1 MTTTKSLGQK
11 SKYDK
16 FYTRPEVASF
26 CISQIP
32 IHDYDI
38 VIEPSAGSGSFSSLL
53 KNCRAYDIAPE
64 ADGIEQ
70 LDFLKFNLPEEDKGK
85 KILVIGNP
93 PFGVQNNL
101 AIGFFNH
108 SAGFADTIAFILPK
122 SFRKPSIQDRLS
134 LDFSLFLDIDLERNS
149 FILDGENYDVPTVF
163 QVWKRHPR
171 KKIKKL
177 YKLNGIEF
185 VSKEECDFRIQR
197 VGGNAGRAFFNTGS
211 KQSNYFI
218 KNTTGIDSKVLV
230 ELINKEEQRERNNTV
245 GPRSI
250 SKPEILEKIRK
261 IIENNNEIYN

>member
-1 MTTTKSLGQK
+1 MTEQEDTSQK
-11 SKYDK
+11 FVLAVTGCPTGIAHTYMAAEALEKK
-16 FYTRPEVASF
+16 AKEMGYTIKVETR
-26 CISQIP
+26 
-32 IHDYDI
+32 
-38 VIEPSAGSGSFSSLL
+38 GSGGA
-53 KNCRAYDIAPE
+53 KNVLTDEEIE
-64 ADGIEQ
+64 KADGIIVAA
-70 LDFLKFNLPEEDKGK
+70 DTKVPMNRFKGK
-85 KILVIGNP
+85 KVLVIGNP

-149 FILDGENYDVPTVF
+149 FILDGEDYDVPTVF

-218 KNTTGIDSKVLV
+218 KNTTGIDNKVLV

-261 IIENNNEIYN
+261 IIENNNEQSL